1 MHLSKEESRAMV
13 VSALIIASITG
24 ITFSMNKCSQHQSNE
39 HTLNKEDAK
48 QARIFNENMAKNM
61 DDEDEAN
68 HATSQPFPFDPNHAD
83 SITLKAVG
91 LKSWQIKNM
100 MKYRS

>member
-39 HTLNKEDAK
+39 SSLKKPIFARYCSSTVS
-48 QARIFNENMAKNM
+48 RIFF
-61 DDEDEAN
+61 EACPKEL
-68 HATSQPFPFDPNHAD
+68 S
-83 SITLKAVG
+83 
-91 LKSWQIKNM
+91 
-100 MKYRS
+100 